1 MLLLLFNLQSFIFSE
16 KHMNAR
22 EEILERLS
30 AAGAGPVALPPVWRS
45 RREFAD
51 LAAQFTQ
58 AVTAAKGEVRR
69 AADWETAVA
78 ELARLLAEIN
88 AQTVVVN
95 GDVALNDGDWHG
107 RFPNIQFHRV
117 GQTDGDLRAFCAA
130 ADAGLSSADA
140 ALAETGS
147 VIISSGPTQSRMA
160 TLLPPIHIV
169 LLPTSRLTSDIFTWT
184 QARQGATPAN
194 ITLVSGPSKTA
205 DIEQTMAV
213 GVHGP
218 KRFVVILFDEG

>member
-1 MLLLLFNLQSFIFSE
+1 
-16 KHMNAR
+16 MNAR
-22 EEILERLS
+22 EEILGRLR
-30 AAGAGPVALPPVWRS
+30 AGGNGATALPSVWRS

-51 LAAQFTQ
+51 LATQFTQ
-58 AVTAAKGEVRR
+58 AVTAAKGEVRQ

-78 ELARLLAEIN
+78 ELGRLLAEIN
-88 AQTVVVN
+88 AKSVVVN
-95 GDVALNDGDWHG
+95 GDVSRADLPDRFSAVQWHL
-107 RFPNIQFHRV
+107 V
-117 GQTDGDLRAFCAA
+117 GQTAGDLRAFCAA

-147 VIISSGPTQSRMA
+147 VILSSGPNQSRMA

-184 QARQGATPAN
+184 QARQETIPAN

-218 KRFVVILFDEG
+218 KRFVVIVYEDKS

>member
-1 MLLLLFNLQSFIFSE
+1 
-16 KHMNAR
+16 MNAR
-22 EEILERLS
+22 EEILGRLR
-30 AAGAGPVALPPVWRS
+30 AGGDGTTALPPVWRS

-51 LAAQFTQ
+51 LAAQFAQ
-58 AVTAAKGEVRR
+58 AATAAKAEVRR
-69 AADWETAVA
+69 VTDWETAVS
-78 ELARLLAEIN
+78 ELGRLLAEIN
-88 AQTVVVN
+88 VQTVVVN
-95 GDVALNDGDWHG
+95 GDVAGADWPD
-107 RFPNIQFHRV
+107 RFPNVQWHLV
-117 GQTDGDLRAFCAA
+117 GQTAGDLRAFCAA

-147 VIISSGPTQSRMA
+147 VILSSGPAHSRMA

-184 QARQGATPAN
+184 QARQDATPAN

-218 KRFVVILFDEG
+218 KRFVVIMYEDAG

>member
-1 MLLLLFNLQSFIFSE
+1 
-16 KHMNAR
+16 MNAR
-22 EEILERLS
+22 EEILGRLR
-30 AAGAGPVALPPVWRS
+30 AAGDGATALPPVWRS

-58 AVTAAKGEVRR
+58 AVTAAKGEVRQ
-69 AADWETAVA
+69 AADWETAVT
-78 ELARLLAEIN
+78 ELGRLLAEIN

-95 GDVALNDGDWHG
+95 GDVASADWPG
-107 RFPNIQFHRV
+107 RFPAVQWHLV
-117 GQTDGDLRAFCAA
+117 GQTAGDLRAFCAA
-130 ADAGLSSADA
+130 ADAGLSSADT

-147 VIISSGPTQSRMA
+147 VILSSGPTESRMA

-184 QARQGATPAN
+184 QARQETIPAN

-218 KRFVVILFDEG
+218 KRFVVIVYEDAG

>member
-1 MLLLLFNLQSFIFSE
+1 
-16 KHMNAR
+16 MNAR
-22 EEILERLS
+22 EEILGRLR
-30 AAGAGPVALPPVWRS
+30 AAGDETTALPPVWRS

-51 LAAQFTQ
+51 LTAQFAQ
-58 AVTAAKGEVRR
+58 AVTAAKGEVRQ
-69 AADWETAVA
+69 AADWKTAVA
-78 ELARLLAEIN
+78 ELGRLLAEIN

-95 GDVALNDGDWHG
+95 GDVSRADLPE
-107 RFPNIQFHRV
+107 RFPAVQWHLV
-117 GQTDGDLRAFCAA
+117 GHSAGDLRAFCAA

-147 VIISSGPTQSRMA
+147 VILSSGPAQSRMA

-184 QARQGATPAN
+184 QARQETIPAN
-194 ITLVSGPSKTA
+194 ITLISGPSKTA

-218 KRFVVILFDEG
+218 KRFVVIVYEDAG

>member
-1 MLLLLFNLQSFIFSE
+1 
-16 KHMNAR
+16 MNAR
-22 EEILERLS
+22 EEILDRLR
-30 AAGAGPVALPPVWRS
+30 AKADGATVLPPVWQS

-51 LAAQFTQ
+51 LAVQFAQ
-58 AVTAAKGEVRR
+58 AVTAAKGEVRQ
-69 AADWETAVA
+69 AADWETAVT
-78 ELARLLAEIN
+78 ELGRLLAEIN

-95 GDVALNDGDWHG
+95 GDVAGADWPD
-107 RFPNIQFHRV
+107 RFPAVQWHLV

-147 VIISSGPTQSRMA
+147 VILSSGPAHSRMA

-169 LLPTSRLTSDIFTWT
+169 LLPASRLTSDIFTWT
-184 QARQGATPAN
+184 QARQETIPAN

-218 KRFVVILFDEG
+218 KRFVVIVYDDAG

>member
-1 MLLLLFNLQSFIFSE
+1 
-16 KHMNAR
+16 MNAR
-22 EEILERLS
+22 EEILSRLR
-30 AAGAGPVALPPVWRS
+30 AAGDGATALPPVWRS

-58 AVTAAKGEVRR
+58 AVTAAKGEVRQ
-69 AADWETAVA
+69 AADWETAVT
-78 ELARLLAEIN
+78 ELGRLLAEIN

-95 GDVALNDGDWHG
+95 GDVASADWPG
-107 RFPNIQFHRV
+107 RFPAVQWHLV
-117 GQTDGDLRAFCAA
+117 GQTAGDLRAFCAA
-130 ADAGLSSADA
+130 ADAGLSSADT

-147 VIISSGPTQSRMA
+147 VILSSGPTESRMA

-184 QARQGATPAN
+184 QARQETIPAN

-218 KRFVVILFDEG
+218 KRFVVIVYEDAG

>member
-1 MLLLLFNLQSFIFSE
+1 
-16 KHMNAR
+16 MNAR
-22 EEILERLS
+22 EEILGRLR
-30 AAGAGPVALPPVWRS
+30 AAGDETTALPPVWQS

-51 LAAQFTQ
+51 LTAQFAQ
-58 AVTAAKGEVRR
+58 AVTAAKGEVRQ
-69 AADWETAVA
+69 AADWKTAVA
-78 ELARLLAEIN
+78 ELGRLLAEIN
-88 AQTVVVN
+88 AKTVVVN
-95 GDVALNDGDWHG
+95 GDVSRADLPE
-107 RFPNIQFHRV
+107 RFPAVQWHLV
-117 GQTDGDLRAFCAA
+117 GHSAGDLRAFCAA

-147 VIISSGPTQSRMA
+147 VILSSGPAQSRMA

-184 QARQGATPAN
+184 QARQETIPAN
-194 ITLVSGPSKTA
+194 ITLISGPSKTA

-218 KRFVVILFDEG
+218 KRFVVIVYEDAG

>member
-1 MLLLLFNLQSFIFSE
+1 
-16 KHMNAR
+16 MNAR
-22 EEILERLS
+22 EEILGRLR
-30 AAGAGPVALPPVWRS
+30 AAGDETTALPPVWRS

-51 LAAQFTQ
+51 LTAQFAQ
-58 AVTAAKGEVRR
+58 AVTAAKGEVRQ
-69 AADWETAVA
+69 AANWETAVT
-78 ELARLLAEIN
+78 ELGRLLAEIN

-95 GDVALNDGDWHG
+95 GDVSRADLPE
-107 RFPNIQFHRV
+107 RFPAVQWHLV
-117 GQTDGDLRAFCAA
+117 GHSAGDLRAFCAA

-147 VIISSGPTQSRMA
+147 VILSSGPAQSRMA

-184 QARQGATPAN
+184 QARQETIPAN
-194 ITLVSGPSKTA
+194 ITLISGPSKTA

-218 KRFVVILFDEG
+218 KRFVVIVYEDAG